1 LQRRSASY
9 KLGSAYPY
17 ARVQRA
23 FVRQTIN
30 LGGAVEKYDE
40 DVNQFAGTRTADR
53 LVPTVGRF
61 GVNDIFD
68 TNKFANN
75 PKIDFLNWTAIN
87 AGTFDYAGDGWGY
100 SYGAAAEW
108 YTGRWT
114 LRGGVFDL
122 STTPAGGVSPLG
134 YASWASLTVFLPNT
148 SRFSIPEV
156 WAFSSVMAS

>member
-1 LQRRSASY
+1 M
-9 KLGSAYPY
+9 
-17 ARVQRA
+17 
-23 FVRQTIN
+23 
-30 LGGAVEKYDE
+30 
-40 DVNQFAGTRTADR
+40 
-53 LVPTVGRF
+53 PTVGRF

-108 YTGRWT
+108 DTGRWT

-122 STTPAGGVSPLG
+122 STTLAWWRQPARLAVLQCDRRHSTIG
-134 YASWASLTVFLPNT
+134 YLRPVEFE
-148 SRFSIPEV
+148 RK
-156 WAFSSVMAS
+156 MG